1 MGLLV
6 DIRKDFGPFR
16 LNVDFEA
23 GEGVTGLLGASGCG
37 KSVTLR
43 CIAGVERPDSG
54 HIELNGRV
62 LFDSKRRIDL
72 SPQRRRVGCLF
83 QNYALFPNMTVEA
96 NIAAGVRERGKRRA
110 ETERLM
116 ASFRLEECR
125 GKYPRQ
131 LSGGQQQRAA
141 LARILASRPEALL
154 LDEPFSAL
162 DSYLKGQI
170 EVDLMER
177 LARFSGPVLFVS
189 HSREEI
195 CGQCGSVCVL
205 DRGRSQPVQ
214 TVRELF
220 EAPATL
226 AACRLSGCENL
237 SQAKPLENGRLE
249 VPDWGGILETGRPL
263 PRGMS
268 HVGIRA
274 EHLRAVAGPGIN
286 RFSCRILRRIHEPHR
301 AVLLLKAPGE
311 NLLRMAW
318 PAERAVPA
326 GDGPFW
332 VELPPE
338 RLLLLTER

>member
-16 LNVDFEA
+16 LNVNFEA

-83 QNYALFPNMTVEA
+83 QNYALFPNMTVAA

-110 ETERLM
+110 ETERRM

-170 EVDLMER
+170 EV
-177 LARFSGPVLFVS
+177 
-189 HSREEI
+189 
-195 CGQCGSVCVL
+195 
-205 DRGRSQPVQ
+205 
-214 TVRELF
+214 
-220 EAPATL
+220 
-226 AACRLSGCENL
+226 LSL
-237 SQAKPLENGRLE
+237 
-249 VPDWGGILETGRPL
+249 
-263 PRGMS
+263 
-268 HVGIRA
+268 
-274 EHLRAVAGPGIN
+274 
-286 RFSCRILRRIHEPHR
+286 IHI
-301 AVLLLKAPGE
+301 
-311 NLLRMAW
+311 
-318 PAERAVPA
+318 
-326 GDGPFW
+326 
-332 VELPPE
+332 
-338 RLLLLTER
+338 